1 MRTLYQ
7 TVTAKQELSWKGKLS
22 IYHSISVP
30 ALSYA
35 RVLWAVTEKIR
46 LSVEVAQSS
55 DRDVSW
61 ALCIWGVFFWPMQPA
76 GDLKLDPEHAGEIM
90 YLIWPLIASRSPR
103 KSKKTLLWTEI
114 SELPHHCNLTSKSDR
129 NGYFRT
135 PPHTHTHKQQR
146 QIIPLFKY
154 YLLFCLIFSWF
165 QSFLFI
171 PSFSFWT
178 SFLSFHCFSLLLL
191 YCVPVTKQHTDALRK
206 FLFCSLTLPLT
217 HSPPYFFS
225 LISAIS
231 ASLPRSLAVYLNL

>member
-1 MRTLYQ
+1 MRWLSHLIGMSPGHCAFE
-7 TVTAKQELSWKGKLS
+7 VVFFGPCNRQE
-22 IYHSISVP
+22 
-30 ALSYA
+30 
-35 RVLWAVTEKIR
+35 T
-46 LSVEVAQSS
+46 SS
-55 DRDVSW
+55 LTRNTQER
-61 ALCIWGVFFWPMQPA
+61 LCISSGLWLLPDPPGRARKPCCGQRYQSYLTTATWPQKVIEM
-76 GDLKLDPEHAGEIM
+76 D
-90 YLIWPLIASRSPR
+90 
-103 KSKKTLLWTEI
+103 TLE
-114 SELPHHCNLTSKSDR
+114 P
-129 NGYFRT
+129 